1 MATLEGNSPVYCV
14 SFSPDGKTLAS
25 AGSDK
30 LVRLWDLATCK
41 NVATLTGHTGWV
53 HWVAFSPDGKTLAT
67 AGEED
72 AIKLWDVATRRV
84 TTTLGGD
91 AQIDCVRY
99 SPNGRFLAAI
109 GNAEAPRIALW
120 DIAKKQARTIGR
132 HNRFDVYSIV
142 FSADGT
148 MLATGDENGTIQL
161 WNVATGRPIRAF
173 RGGTCV
179 WSLAYDP
186 NRNRLAAG
194 DDDGSVRLLD
204 VGTGKKLAALKGHTQ
219 SVNCVAFSPDG
230 KLVAS
235 GSRDHTIK
243 LWDADGGKN
252 VATLMRPNE
261 IVTFL
266 GGHDNS
272 IFSVAFSP
280 DGKTLATASKDG
292 DIRLWDVAAAAKGKP
307 KAK

>member
-1 MATLEGNSPVYCV
+1 M
-14 SFSPDGKTLAS
+14 
-25 AGSDK
+25 
-30 LVRLWDLATCK
+30 
-41 NVATLTGHTGWV
+41 
-53 HWVAFSPDGKTLAT
+53 
-67 AGEED
+67 
-72 AIKLWDVATRRV
+72 
-84 TTTLGGD
+84 
-91 AQIDCVRY
+91 
-99 SPNGRFLAAI
+99 
-109 GNAEAPRIALW
+109 
-120 DIAKKQARTIGR
+120 
-132 HNRFDVYSIV
+132 YSIV

-252 VATLMRPNE
+252 VATLMR
-261 IVTFL
+261 L
-266 GGHDNS
+266 MKSSH
-272 IFSVAFSP
+272 FSA
-280 DGKTLATASKDG
+280 AMITASSQW
-292 DIRLWDVAAAAKGKP
+292 RSALMEKP
-307 KAK
+307 SQPPLRMVTSGYGTSRRRQRESQRRSRRTAPPGLGVRRATRA